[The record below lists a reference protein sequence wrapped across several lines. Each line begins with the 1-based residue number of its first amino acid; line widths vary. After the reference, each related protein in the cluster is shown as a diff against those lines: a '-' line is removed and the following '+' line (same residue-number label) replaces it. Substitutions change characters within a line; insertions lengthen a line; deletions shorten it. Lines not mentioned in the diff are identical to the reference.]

1 MPAHDLKTETAAL
14 TGQGTALAEAL
25 SILDEHKAI
34 AEARELYRLSQPVP
48 TTEIRGRSLYV
59 MLDGKEIGRASLYR
73 GKTVW
78 LDMDDKT
85 IVASQ
90 SKAVAHFV
98 KQHKLQQ
105 EQNHDSQ

>member
-1 MPAHDLKTETAAL
+1 M
-14 TGQGTALAEAL
+14 
-25 SILDEHKAI
+25 
-34 AEARELYRLSQPVP
+34 
-48 TTEIRGRSLYV
+48 
-59 MLDGKEIGRASLYR
+59 MLNGKEIGRASLYR

>member
-1 MPAHDLKTETAAL
+1 MAQATISDEGVFTLE
-14 TGQGTALAEAL
+14 GTALAEAL
-25 SILDEHKAI
+25 SIMDEHKAI